1 MLKISRLRNYSLKIR
16 TYLSMISFYRILLFL
31 MIKTFKTMKKKTL
44 IRINKIIMRKVFVLI
59 MKIVII
65 MKRSIKITYL

>member
-16 TYLSMISFYRILLFL
+16 TYLSMISFYRIFLFL